1 MNIPR
6 QYASRFLAALAVAAL
21 AAALPL
27 ARTSA
32 QQTSTQQAPAKQRSP
47 NGKIVFQSTQGGDGF
62 MSDIYVMDADGKH
75 QTRLTDD
82 VSDDVSAVWSPQGD
96 RIAFLSARRG
106 NGYEL
111 YLMNADGSNQHPLR
125 DASPVVPFDGV
136 EWSPDGTRLA
146 YGDGADVW
154 VVAAAGS
161 DPAVNVSVNKATGSF
176 DREPSWSPNGGQL
189 VVRNF
194 TVCGGCSDLYVV
206 NSFDGGGR
214 YQLSTGP
221 GFDASPRWS
230 PAGNVVAYE
239 ADRNG
244 RGIYVTAADGTGAE
258 AQVSGAVGSS
268 GGAVWSPDGTRLA
281 FKSSSSNVY
290 AVNSDGSGLTL
301 LSDVP
306 ADGGSTIFWSP
317 DGTKVGF
324 HGSVANFVDI
334 FVVGADGTARRAVN
348 YTKSRRDD
356 EFAASWQKLPTP

>member
-6 QYASRFLAALAVAAL
+6 QYGSRFLAALAVAAL
-21 AAALPL
+21 AAALQP

-32 QQTSTQQAPAKQRSP
+32 QTSAQQAPAKQQSP

-125 DASPVVPFDGV
+125 SAAPVVPFDGF
-136 EWSPDGTRLA
+136 EWSPDGTRFA
-146 YGDGADVW
+146 YGDGTDVW
-154 VVAAAGS
+154 VVAADGT
-161 DPAVNVSVNKATGSF
+161 DPAVNVSVGKAIGSS

-189 VVRNF
+189 VLRNF
-194 TVCGGCSDLYVV
+194 TICGGCSDLYVV

-239 ADRNG
+239 GDRNG
-244 RGIYVTAADGTGAE
+244 RSIYVTPADGTGAE
-258 AQVSGAVGSS
+258 SKVSGAVGSS
-268 GGAVWSPDGTRLA
+268 GGAVWSSDGTQLA
-281 FKSSSSNVY
+281 FKAASANVY
-290 AVNSDGSGLTL
+290 TVRADGTGLTAV
-301 LSDVP
+301 SDVP
-306 ADGGSTIFWSP
+306 ADGGGNIFWSP

-334 FVVGADGTARRAVN
+334 FVVNADGSRKATN

-356 EFAASWQKLPTP
+356 EFAASWQKLLTP